1 MKINEIF
8 KNNEEITVN
17 SYLKKCGVENVK
29 EFIKPHIPFEK
40 PEIDNWFDYYNMD
53 KARNMFIKHYNF
65 KTPTYIICD
74 SDLDGI
80 TSTAFIYMYMKALK
94 EDWDIEILIHN
105 GKERGLQDEN
115 IFQQI
120 KSNPRGFIII
130 PDSGTNDRDKAN
142 ELKGLDILVLD
153 HHDIET
159 PIENGILINN
169 QSDKNKNISKNGS
182 GCLVTYMF
190 CKSLDNYFNNDWC
203 HWNMD
208 LVALSLI
215 SDSMNMADQQNRNFY
230 HLGLETIDC
239 VLNTF
244 LESTFLRFIGNKSY
258 TQRDISFKIVPKF
271 NSVIRTENQELKRKV
286 IECFTYECEDIG
298 DILDLCEE
306 CHKNQ
311 ITLVDN
317 IINNNKDNIKNA
329 NKNNIVVL
337 SCDDM
342 PRSYSGLVAGKI
354 MNLCGGKPTIV
365 GKIKDN
371 QLLGS
376 LRSPIP
382 LRSDLDSNEL
392 VEWAIGHENS
402 CGVSINK
409 DNIESLV
416 EYYNNIK
423 ISYAVFAAGI
433 FAVKPLKLMNYEFI
447 KKNFDIAVFSVMLLT
462 QVLASKKFNGNNLK
476 GIVMISSVS
485 ALMGTKGYITYSAVK
500 ASMLGMVKSLA
511 AELSPNVRVNA
522 VLPGAIRTRTTNFL
536 YESQET
542 HNPRYLLGDGQA
554 NDVSNAI
561 SFLLSDRA
569 RWITG
574 QEIVV
579 DGGFVIS

>member
-8 KNNEEITVN
+8 KDNKEITID
-17 SYLKKCGVENVK
+17 SYLKKCGVKNVK

-190 CKSLDNYFNNDWC
+190 CKSLDDYFNNDWC

-239 VLNTF
+239 ILNTF
-244 LESTFLRFIGNKSY
+244 LESTFLRFIGNKPY

-298 DILDLCEE
+298 NVLDLCEE

-311 ITLVDN
+311 IALVDN
-317 IINNNKDNIKNA
+317 IINNNKDNIENA

-382 LRSDLDSNEL
+382 LRSDLDNNEL

-402 CGVSINK
+402 CGISINK
-409 DNIESLV
+409 DNVDLLV

-423 ISYAVFAAGI
+423 ISYEPHIDVLRSYSINTIPNSIYELFGVNLDVLWGYGI
-433 FAVKPLKLMNYEFI
+433 PKPLFEIHDIIYYPNYIQILGSNKRTIKIINNGLNLLLFNVTKQQKADLGLGYIVDNEFYENI
-447 KKNFDIAVFSVMLLT
+447 KTEKMCLSCVGTLSV
-462 QVLASKKFNGNNLK
+462 NEY
-476 GIVMISSVS
+476 
-485 ALMGTKGYITYSAVK
+485 KGYKNNQMIIEDFKVIKYKPKT
-500 ASMLGMVKSLA
+500 
-511 AELSPNVRVNA
+511 VNS
-522 VLPGAIRTRTTNFL
+522 VFRKR
-536 YESQET
+536 
-542 HNPRYLLGDGQA
+542 
-554 NDVSNAI
+554 
-561 SFLLSDRA
+561 
-569 RWITG
+569 
-574 QEIVV
+574 
-579 DGGFVIS
+579 

>member
-17 SYLKKCGVENVK
+17 SYLEKCGVKNVK

-65 KTPTYIICD
+65 KTSTYIICD

-159 PIENGILINN
+159 PIENGVLINN

-190 CKSLDNYFNNDWC
+190 CKSLDDYFNNDWC

-244 LESTFLRFIGNKSY
+244 LESTFLRFIGNKPY

-298 DILDLCEE
+298 DILDLCEN

-311 ITLVDN
+311 IALVDN
-317 IINNNKDNIKNA
+317 IINNNKDNIENA

-382 LRSDLDSNEL
+382 LRSDLDNNEL

-402 CGVSINK
+402 CGISINK
-409 DNIESLV
+409 DNIDSLV

-423 ISYAVFAAGI
+423 ISYEPHIDVLRSYSINTIPNSIYELFGANLDVLWGYGI
-433 FAVKPLKLMNYEFI
+433 PKPLFEIHDIIYYPNDIQILGSNKRTVKIINNGLNLLLFNVTKQQKADLGLGYIVDNEFYENI
-447 KKNFDIAVFSVMLLT
+447 KTEKMCLSCVGTLSV
-462 QVLASKKFNGNNLK
+462 NEY
-476 GIVMISSVS
+476 
-485 ALMGTKGYITYSAVK
+485 KGYKNNQMIIEDFKVIKYKPKT
-500 ASMLGMVKSLA
+500 
-511 AELSPNVRVNA
+511 VNS
-522 VLPGAIRTRTTNFL
+522 VFRKR
-536 YESQET
+536 
-542 HNPRYLLGDGQA
+542 
-554 NDVSNAI
+554 
-561 SFLLSDRA
+561 
-569 RWITG
+569 
-574 QEIVV
+574 
-579 DGGFVIS
+579 

>member
-17 SYLKKCGVENVK
+17 SYLEKCGVKNVK

-142 ELKGLDILVLD
+142 KLKGLDILVLD

-169 QSDKNKNISKNGS
+169 QSNKNKNISKNGS

-190 CKSLDNYFNNDWC
+190 CKSLDDYFNNDWC

-298 DILDLCEE
+298 DILDLCEN

-311 ITLVDN
+311 IALVDN
-317 IINNNKDNIKNA
+317 IINNNKDNIENA

-409 DNIESLV
+409 DNIDSLV

-423 ISYAVFAAGI
+423 ISYEPHIDVLRSYSINTIPNSIYELFGANLDVLWGYGI
-433 FAVKPLKLMNYEFI
+433 PKPLFEIHDIIYYPNDIQILGSNKRTVKIINNGLNLLLFNVTKQQKADLGLGYIIDNEFYENV
-447 KKNFDIAVFSVMLLT
+447 KTEKMCLSCV
-462 QVLASKKFNGNNLK
+462 
-476 GIVMISSVS
+476 
-485 ALMGTKGYITYSAVK
+485 GTLSINEYKGYKNNQMIIENFEVIKYKPKT
-500 ASMLGMVKSLA
+500 
-511 AELSPNVRVNA
+511 VNS
-522 VLPGAIRTRTTNFL
+522 VFRKR
-536 YESQET
+536 
-542 HNPRYLLGDGQA
+542 
-554 NDVSNAI
+554 
-561 SFLLSDRA
+561 
-569 RWITG
+569 
-574 QEIVV
+574 
-579 DGGFVIS
+579 

>member
-8 KNNEEITVN
+8 KDNEEITID
-17 SYLKKCGVENVK
+17 SYLKKCGVKNVK

-94 EDWDIEILIHN
+94 EDWNIEILIHN

-215 SDSMNMADQQNRNFY
+215 SHSMNMADQQNRNFY

-244 LESTFLRFIGNKSY
+244 LESTFLRFIGNKPY

-298 DILDLCEE
+298 DILDLCEN

-311 ITLVDN
+311 IALVDN
-317 IINNNKDNIKNA
+317 IINNNKDNIENA

-409 DNIESLV
+409 DNIDSLV

-423 ISYAVFAAGI
+423 ISYEPHIDVLKSYSINNIPNSIYELFGANLDVLWGYGI
-433 FAVKPLKLMNYEFI
+433 PKPLFEIHDIIYYPNDIQILGSNKRTVKIINNGLNLLLFNVTKQQKADLGLGYIVDNEFYENI
-447 KKNFDIAVFSVMLLT
+447 KTEKMCLSCVGTLSV
-462 QVLASKKFNGNNLK
+462 NEY
-476 GIVMISSVS
+476 
-485 ALMGTKGYITYSAVK
+485 KGYKNNQMIIEDFKVIKYKPKTVN
-500 ASMLGMVKSLA
+500 
-511 AELSPNVRVNA
+511 NVFRK
-522 VLPGAIRTRTTNFL
+522 R
-536 YESQET
+536 
-542 HNPRYLLGDGQA
+542 
-554 NDVSNAI
+554 
-561 SFLLSDRA
+561 
-569 RWITG
+569 
-574 QEIVV
+574 
-579 DGGFVIS
+579 

>member
-17 SYLKKCGVENVK
+17 SYLKKCGVKNVK

-120 KSNPRGFIII
+120 KFNPRGFIII

-190 CKSLDNYFNNDWC
+190 CKSLDDYFNNDWC

-244 LESTFLRFIGNKSY
+244 LESTFLRFIGNKAY

-298 DILDLCEE
+298 DILDLCEN

-311 ITLVDN
+311 IQLVEN
-317 IINNNKDNIKNA
+317 IIQNNQHNIENA

-382 LRSDLDSNEL
+382 LRSDLDNNEL

-409 DNIESLV
+409 DNIDSLV

-423 ISYAVFAAGI
+423 ISYEPHIDVLRSYSINTIPNSIYELFGANLDVLWGYGI
-433 FAVKPLKLMNYEFI
+433 PKPLFEIHDIIYYPNDIQILGSNKRTVKIINNGLNLLLFNVTKQQKADLGLGYIVDNEFYENV
-447 KKNFDIAVFSVMLLT
+447 KTEKMCLSCVGTLSV
-462 QVLASKKFNGNNLK
+462 NEY
-476 GIVMISSVS
+476 
-485 ALMGTKGYITYSAVK
+485 KGYKNNQMIIEDFKVIKYKPKT
-500 ASMLGMVKSLA
+500 
-511 AELSPNVRVNA
+511 
-522 VLPGAIRTRTTNFL
+522 
-536 YESQET
+536 
-542 HNPRYLLGDGQA
+542 A
-554 NDVSNAI
+554 NSV
-561 SFLLSDRA
+561 FRK
-569 RWITG
+569 R
-574 QEIVV
+574 
-579 DGGFVIS
+579 

>member
-8 KNNEEITVN
+8 KDNEEITID
-17 SYLKKCGVENVK
+17 SYLKKCGVKNVK

-40 PEIDNWFDYYNMD
+40 PEIDNWFDYYNMG

-190 CKSLDNYFNNDWC
+190 CKSLDDYFNNDWC

-244 LESTFLRFIGNKSY
+244 LESTFLRFIGNKPY

-286 IECFTYECEDIG
+286 IKCFTYECEDIG
-298 DILDLCEE
+298 NVLDLCEE

-311 ITLVDN
+311 IVLVDN
-317 IINNNKDNIKNA
+317 IINNNKDNIENA

-342 PRSYSGLVAGKI
+342 PKSYSGLVAGKI

-382 LRSDLDSNEL
+382 LRSDLDNNEL

-402 CGVSINK
+402 CGVSITK
-409 DNIESLV
+409 DNIDKLV
-416 EYYNNIK
+416 EYYNAVEISYEPHTDVLRSYSIESIPDNVFNLFGAEFDVLWGYGVPKPLFEIHNIIFYPSDIQILGANKRTIK
-423 ISYAVFAAGI
+423 II
-433 FAVKPLKLMNYEFI
+433 N
-447 KKNFDIAVFSVMLLT
+447 
-462 QVLASKKFNGNNLK
+462 NG
-476 GIVMISSVS
+476 V
-485 ALMGTKGYITYSAVK
+485 
-500 ASMLGMVKSLA
+500 
-511 AELSPNVRVNA
+511 
-522 VLPGAIRTRTTNFL
+522 
-536 YESQET
+536 
-542 HNPRYLLGDGQA
+542 
-554 NDVSNAI
+554 
-561 SFLLSDRA
+561 SFLIFNVTKKQKSDLGLGVIIDGEFYEKLDPSSDKKYCLSCVGNLSVNRYKSYVNNQMIIDSFTVSEYKPKTAQNVFRK
-569 RWITG
+569 R
-574 QEIVV
+574 
-579 DGGFVIS
+579 

>member
-402 CGVSINK
+402 CGISINK
-409 DNIESLV
+409 DNIDSLV

-423 ISYAVFAAGI
+423 ISYEPHIDVLRSYSINTIPNSIYELFGANLDVLWGYGI
-433 FAVKPLKLMNYEFI
+433 PKPLFEIHDIIYYPNDIQILGSNKRTIKIINNGLNLLLFNVTKQQKADLGLGYIVDNEFYENI
-447 KKNFDIAVFSVMLLT
+447 KTEKMCLSCVGTLSV
-462 QVLASKKFNGNNLK
+462 NEY
-476 GIVMISSVS
+476 
-485 ALMGTKGYITYSAVK
+485 KGYKNNQMIIEDFKVIKYKPKT
-500 ASMLGMVKSLA
+500 
-511 AELSPNVRVNA
+511 VNS
-522 VLPGAIRTRTTNFL
+522 VFRKR
-536 YESQET
+536 
-542 HNPRYLLGDGQA
+542 
-554 NDVSNAI
+554 
-561 SFLLSDRA
+561 
-569 RWITG
+569 
-574 QEIVV
+574 
-579 DGGFVIS
+579 

>member
-8 KNNEEITVN
+8 KNNEEITID
-17 SYLKKCGVENVK
+17 SYLRKCGIKNIK

-105 GKERGLQDEN
+105 GKECGLQDEN

-142 ELKGLDILVLD
+142 KLKGLDILVLD

-190 CKSLDNYFNNDWC
+190 CKSLDDYFNNDWC
-203 HWNMD
+203 HWNTD

-271 NSVIRTENQELKRKV
+271 NSVIRTENQELKRRV
-286 IECFTYECEDIG
+286 IECFTYEREDIG
-298 DILDLCEE
+298 DVLDLCEE

-311 ITLVDN
+311 IALVDN
-317 IINNNKDNIKNA
+317 IINNNKDNIENA

-382 LRSDLDSNEL
+382 LRSDLDSNKL

-402 CGVSINK
+402 CGISINK
-409 DNIESLV
+409 DNIDSLV

-423 ISYAVFAAGI
+423 ISYEPHIDVLQSYSIESIPNYIYDVFDPSTDVLWGKGI
-433 FAVKPLKLMNYEFI
+433 PKPLFEVH
-447 KKNFDIAVFSVMLLT
+447 DIIIYPNDI
-462 QVLASKKFNGNNLK
+462 QVLGGNKRTLKISCNGLNILIFNATKQNKKDLGIEDIDNPKTEPIKLSCIGTLSINNYISKYGKVYTNNQM
-476 GIVMISSVS
+476 IVDSYEIHKIK
-485 ALMGTKGYITYSAVK
+485 TKKDLFK
-500 ASMLGMVKSLA
+500 A
-511 AELSPNVRVNA
+511 
-522 VLPGAIRTRTTNFL
+522 
-536 YESQET
+536 
-542 HNPRYLLGDGQA
+542 
-554 NDVSNAI
+554 
-561 SFLLSDRA
+561 
-569 RWITG
+569 
-574 QEIVV
+574 
-579 DGGFVIS
+579 

>member
-8 KNNEEITVN
+8 KNNEEITID
-17 SYLKKCGVENVK
+17 SYLEKCGVKNIK

-190 CKSLDNYFNNDWC
+190 CKSLDDYFNNDWC

-244 LESTFLRFIGNKSY
+244 LESTFLRFIGNKPY

-298 DILDLCEE
+298 DILDLCEN

-311 ITLVDN
+311 IALVDN
-317 IINNNKDNIKNA
+317 IINNNKDNIENA

-402 CGVSINK
+402 CGISINK
-409 DNIESLV
+409 DNVDLLV

-423 ISYAVFAAGI
+423 ISYEPHIDVLRSYSINTIPNSIYELFGANLDVLWGYGI
-433 FAVKPLKLMNYEFI
+433 PKPLFEIHDIIYYPNDIQILGSNKRTVKIINNGLNLLLFNVTKQQKADLGLGYIVDNEFYENI
-447 KKNFDIAVFSVMLLT
+447 KTEKMCLSCVGTLSV
-462 QVLASKKFNGNNLK
+462 NEY
-476 GIVMISSVS
+476 
-485 ALMGTKGYITYSAVK
+485 KGYKNNQMIIEDFKVIKYKPKT
-500 ASMLGMVKSLA
+500 
-511 AELSPNVRVNA
+511 VNS
-522 VLPGAIRTRTTNFL
+522 VFRKR
-536 YESQET
+536 
-542 HNPRYLLGDGQA
+542 
-554 NDVSNAI
+554 
-561 SFLLSDRA
+561 
-569 RWITG
+569 
-574 QEIVV
+574 
-579 DGGFVIS
+579 

>member
-8 KNNEEITVN
+8 KDNEEITVN
-17 SYLKKCGVENVK
+17 SYLKKCGVKNVK

-94 EDWDIEILIHN
+94 EDWNIKILIHN

-190 CKSLDNYFNNDWC
+190 CKSLDDYFNNDWC

-298 DILDLCEE
+298 DILDLCEN

-311 ITLVDN
+311 IALVDN
-317 IINNNKDNIKNA
+317 IINNNKDNIENA

-409 DNIESLV
+409 DNIDSLV

-423 ISYAVFAAGI
+423 ISYEPHIDVLRSYSINTIPNSIYELFGANLDVLWGYGI
-433 FAVKPLKLMNYEFI
+433 PKPLFEIHDIIYYPNDIQILGSNKRTVKIINNGLNLLLFNVTKQQKADLGLGYIIDNEFYENV
-447 KKNFDIAVFSVMLLT
+447 KTEKMCLSCV
-462 QVLASKKFNGNNLK
+462 
-476 GIVMISSVS
+476 
-485 ALMGTKGYITYSAVK
+485 GTLSINEYKGYKNNQMIIENFEVIKYKPKT
-500 ASMLGMVKSLA
+500 
-511 AELSPNVRVNA
+511 VNS
-522 VLPGAIRTRTTNFL
+522 VFRKR
-536 YESQET
+536 
-542 HNPRYLLGDGQA
+542 
-554 NDVSNAI
+554 
-561 SFLLSDRA
+561 
-569 RWITG
+569 
-574 QEIVV
+574 
-579 DGGFVIS
+579 

>member
-8 KNNEEITVN
+8 KNNEEITID
-17 SYLKKCGVENVK
+17 SYLEKCGVKNVK

-94 EDWDIEILIHN
+94 KDWDIEILIHN

-153 HHDIET
+153 HHDIEM

-190 CKSLDNYFNNDWC
+190 CKSLDDYFNNDWC

-244 LESTFLRFIGNKSY
+244 LESTFLRFIGNKPY

-298 DILDLCEE
+298 DILDLCEN

-311 ITLVDN
+311 IALVDN
-317 IINNNKDNIKNA
+317 IINNNKDNIENA

-382 LRSDLDSNEL
+382 LRSDLDNNEL

-409 DNIESLV
+409 DNIDSLV

-423 ISYAVFAAGI
+423 ISYEPHIDVLRSYSINTIPNSIYELFGTNLDVLWGYGI
-433 FAVKPLKLMNYEFI
+433 PKPLFEIHDIIYYPNDIQILGSNKRTVKIINNGLNLLLFNVTKQQKADLGLGYIVDNEFYENTKTEKMCLSCI
-447 KKNFDIAVFSVMLLT
+447 GTLSV
-462 QVLASKKFNGNNLK
+462 NEY
-476 GIVMISSVS
+476 
-485 ALMGTKGYITYSAVK
+485 KGYKNNQMIIENFKVIKYKPKT
-500 ASMLGMVKSLA
+500 
-511 AELSPNVRVNA
+511 VNS
-522 VLPGAIRTRTTNFL
+522 VFRKR
-536 YESQET
+536 
-542 HNPRYLLGDGQA
+542 
-554 NDVSNAI
+554 
-561 SFLLSDRA
+561 
-569 RWITG
+569 
-574 QEIVV
+574 
-579 DGGFVIS
+579 

>member
-17 SYLKKCGVENVK
+17 SYLKKCGVKNVK

-142 ELKGLDILVLD
+142 ELKGFDILVLD

-190 CKSLDNYFNNDWC
+190 CKSLDDYFNNDWC

-311 ITLVDN
+311 IQLVEN
-317 IINNNKDNIKNA
+317 IIQNNQHNIENA

-402 CGVSINK
+402 CGISINK
-409 DNIESLV
+409 DNIDSLV

-423 ISYAVFAAGI
+423 ISYEPHIDVLRSYSINTIPNSIYELFGANLDVLWGYGI
-433 FAVKPLKLMNYEFI
+433 PKPLFEIHDIIYYPNDIQILGSNKRTVKIINNGLNLLLFNVTKQQKADLGLGYIVDNEFYENA
-447 KKNFDIAVFSVMLLT
+447 KTEKMCLSCVGTLSV
-462 QVLASKKFNGNNLK
+462 NEY
-476 GIVMISSVS
+476 
-485 ALMGTKGYITYSAVK
+485 KGYKNNQMIIEDFKVIKYKPKT
-500 ASMLGMVKSLA
+500 
-511 AELSPNVRVNA
+511 VNS
-522 VLPGAIRTRTTNFL
+522 VFRKR
-536 YESQET
+536 
-542 HNPRYLLGDGQA
+542 
-554 NDVSNAI
+554 
-561 SFLLSDRA
+561 
-569 RWITG
+569 
-574 QEIVV
+574 
-579 DGGFVIS
+579 